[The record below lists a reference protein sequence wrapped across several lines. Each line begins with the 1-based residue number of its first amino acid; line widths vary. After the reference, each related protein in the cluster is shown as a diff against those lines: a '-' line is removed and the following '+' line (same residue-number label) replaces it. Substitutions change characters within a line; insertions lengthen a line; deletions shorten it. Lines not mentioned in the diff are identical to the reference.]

1 MWASF
6 SVQALKIHAFFSG
19 QSKRSTLRGHINECW
34 GFKPFAFC
42 TVHLPCKYLFVILLV
57 VRTSFCDFI
66 NSNVIVQTE
75 FTDLSKFVD
84 YTKNNSIVI
93 GPGVGVKYNKSKQF
107 LRNRSKKLCRS
118 MKKGLKQAHL

>member
-19 QSKRSTLRGHINECW
+19 QPKRSTSRGRINECW

-42 TVHLPCKYLFVILLV
+42 TVHLPCKYLFVIFLV
-57 VRTSFCDFI
+57 VRTSFRDFI

-84 YTKNNSIVI
+84 YTKTIQ
-93 GPGVGVKYNKSKQF
+93 KS
-107 LRNRSKKLCRS
+107 
-118 MKKGLKQAHL
+118 